1 MERRGRKQKIGNVK
15 PIGEMPNGWE
25 NMFLG
30 TYKPA
35 CQGTAVP
42 YFDKYDNQWKIVLFN
57 TLNPEYLIYEFENKS
72 YNRVIYDDSIQK

>member
-15 PIGEMPNGWE
+15 PAGEMPNGWE

-35 CQGTAVP
+35 CQGTEVP

-57 TLNPEYLIYEFENKS
+57 TLHPEYLIYEFENKS